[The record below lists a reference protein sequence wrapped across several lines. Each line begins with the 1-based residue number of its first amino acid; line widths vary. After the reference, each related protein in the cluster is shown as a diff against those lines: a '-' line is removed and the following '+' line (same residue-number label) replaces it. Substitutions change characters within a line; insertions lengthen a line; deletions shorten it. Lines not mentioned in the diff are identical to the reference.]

1 MTDGGETS
9 RGLILMYHRV
19 AEVSSDPWGLCV
31 TPAHFAEHLAVLR
44 ARTSLLKASEFAAQW
59 AAGATTAT
67 SVAVTFDDGYADNL
81 YHAKPLLELYEVSA
95 TCFVSTGSLG
105 QRAYWWDE
113 LEQRLLHPGRLPHAL
128 RLETASYRGQWD
140 LNGAAWYGEE
150 EVRRHRSWK
159 AWEEAP
165 TLRHQIYTTLH
176 SVCRPMAEP
185 DRRSILNQL
194 CAAVPE
200 AADIP
205 STWRPL
211 TEDEVVTL
219 GADGLVE
226 IGAHTIT
233 HPVLSACPSDVAQRE
248 IAGSRR
254 ALEEILGR
262 PVTSFAFPYGGPADY
277 SQDTVKIVQEAG
289 FSCAYSTT
297 PGVVGPG
304 AERFQ
309 LPRVQ
314 VEDWTGEEFSKRLA
328 EWLKD

>member
-1 MTDGGETS
+1 
-9 RGLILMYHRV
+9 MYHRV

-31 TPAHFAEHLAVLR
+31 TPKHFAEHLAVLR
-44 ARTSLLKASEFAAQW
+44 ARTSLMKASEFAAQW
-59 AAGATTAT
+59 ADGETTAT

-81 YHAKPLLELYEVSA
+81 YDAKPLLEQYEVPA
-95 TCFVSTGSLG
+95 TCFVSTGYLG
-105 QRAYWWDE
+105 QRSYWWDE

-150 EVRRHRSWK
+150 ELTRLRGWK

-165 TLRHQIYTTLH
+165 TLRHQIYANLH
-176 SVCRPMAEP
+176 AVCRPMAEP
-185 DRRSILNQL
+185 ERRSILDQL
-194 CAAVPE
+194 LAAVSE
-200 AADIP
+200 AAKIP

-211 TEDEVVTL
+211 TKDETVTL
-219 GADGLVE
+219 GAGGLVE
-226 IGAHTIT
+226 IGAHTVT
-233 HPVLSACPSDVAQRE
+233 HPLLSACPSDVAQRE

-254 ALEEILGR
+254 ALEQILGR

-277 SQDTVKIVQEAG
+277 TRDTMRIVREAG

-304 AERFQ
+304 AERFR
-309 LPRVQ
+309 LPRVH
-314 VEDWTGEEFSKRLA
+314 VEDWTGEEFAERLA
-328 EWLKD
+328 GWLND